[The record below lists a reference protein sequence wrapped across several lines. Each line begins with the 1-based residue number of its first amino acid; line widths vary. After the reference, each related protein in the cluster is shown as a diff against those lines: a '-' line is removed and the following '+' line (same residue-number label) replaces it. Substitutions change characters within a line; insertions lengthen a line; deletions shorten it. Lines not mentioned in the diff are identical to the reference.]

1 MSKVPEHEIH
11 VMPNEDGKGY
21 EYEIYFKDRI
31 GRFIITAD
39 DPMLCE
45 KAFRKE
51 YKKARRKFLAAV
63 EDYGYDDAPADDADA
78 PSPYDEQGTIPVQPA
93 NREAAKAGPSDER
106 ATFTM
111 ESQDMGEGR
120 RIRVELNQDNL
131 PRDLGNLAALYFDVI
146 YEQDPDLR
154 PEELA
159 KDKDVFHL
167 LVVENN
173 ETKSL
178 NFLQS
183 EEVFDACRTFAEEGN
198 PDTAERIQLIVEK
211 MKDLAGGIYA
221 IRKDIQEDMKA
232 KYKLMSNEEIAVL
245 LDATAGTQYQL
256 MFAVPLF
263 IGVDISV
270 RRQIRI
276 HKGYVATTTDLAEQD
291 EMKMYHY
298 YMTGNLDSFIIDN
311 CKSDGP
317 LGFIK
322 DKDGRY
328 MDHSIGL
335 TIGNPDELQDM
346 LSKACP
352 GHTLKDLYATFWV
365 RGLD

>member
-11 VMPNEDGKGY
+11 VTPNEDGKGY
-21 EYEIYFKDRI
+21 GYEIYFKDRI

-39 DPMLCE
+39 DPLTCE

-51 YKKARRKFLAAV
+51 YKKARRKYMAAV
-63 EDYGYDDAPADDADA
+63 GDDGMPAGDTDAASDAAEEERVPVLPADK
-78 PSPYDEQGTIPVQPA
+78 
-93 NREAAKAGPSDER
+93 EAAKAGPSDAR
-106 ATFTM
+106 VCFTM

-131 PRDLGNLAALYFDVI
+131 PRDLGNLAELYFDVI
-146 YEQDPDLR
+146 YEQDPDLP

-159 KDKDVFHL
+159 KDRDVFHL

-173 ETKSL
+173 ETKTL
-178 NFLQS
+178 NYLES
-183 EEVFDACRTFAEEGN
+183 EEVFDACRTFAETGN
-198 PDTAERIQLIVEK
+198 PETAERIQLIVDK
-211 MKDLAGGIYA
+211 MKGLAHGIYS
-221 IRKDIQEDMKA
+221 IRKNIQNDMKG
-232 KYKLMSNEEIAVL
+232 KYQIMSNEEIGVL
-245 LDATAGTQYQL
+245 LNATAGTQYQL
-256 MFAVPLF
+256 MFAIPLF
-263 IGVDISV
+263 IGVDVSV
-270 RRQIRI
+270 VRQIRI
-276 HKGYVATTTDLAEQD
+276 HKGYVATTTDMAEQD

-311 CKSDGP
+311 CKADGP

-322 DKDGRY
+322 DKDGKY
-328 MDHSIGL
+328 MDHSIVL
-335 TIGNPDELQDM
+335 TIGNPDELQDI

-352 GHTLKDLYATFWV
+352 GHTLKDLYSTFWV